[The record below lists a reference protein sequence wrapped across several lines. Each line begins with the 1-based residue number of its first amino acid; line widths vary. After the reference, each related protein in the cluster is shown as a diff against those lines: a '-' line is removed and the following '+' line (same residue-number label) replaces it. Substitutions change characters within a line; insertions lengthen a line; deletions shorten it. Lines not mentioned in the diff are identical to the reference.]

1 MKVYIAGPM
10 RGYPE
15 YNFPAFLDAQLDV
28 SLLGHEVLSPAR
40 HTLDAG
46 FDPRY
51 PLENQSGFSRRK
63 SLRWCVAAVLDSEM
77 VVTLDGWEHSSS
89 ARAEVALA
97 YAVPVGVTPLA
108 TFLSCAADLRV

>member
-1 MKVYIAGPM
+1 VKVYIAGPM

-15 YNFPAFLDAQLDV
+15 YNFPAFLDAEDRV
-28 SLLGHEVLSPAR
+28 SALGHEVLSPAR

-51 PLENQSGFSRRK
+51 PLENQPGFGRRK
-63 SLRWCVAAVLDSEM
+63 SLRWCVAAVLDSER
-77 VVTLDGWEHSSS
+77 VVTLDGWEHSPG

-97 YAVPVGVTPLA
+97 YAVPVVAMPLA
-108 TFLSCAADLRV
+108 TFLSCAVEDKI